1 MKVKKYV
8 RYQLKSWLSLMIAFA
23 TIVFA
28 MTVIVGLNASP
39 SVVASPLESS
49 EGGFVTFNSAS
60 LPLPL
65 YSYSRLPSSSIAEML
80 IPSLLAACILPFF
93 AFGHRYGKVR
103 ADCYLSLPTKD
114 GQVTRIRVLIL
125 GAFLLVTYLGSYLFG
140 IGAAIARQF
149 ITVASLSAK
158 ASQAGNVVLTIVYG
172 SFGWYFVAWIFG
184 LFVVAGFYA
193 LNCFFVSQ
201 GNNVIQGLIGL
212 LSGNIVVNLFT
223 VLSIC
228 LLIRFS
234 ASSDWYTDFG
244 LNRLFILSPGVY
256 VPVYM
261 MESIFGMLEIH
272 AADAAESVYADWPCW
287 LSFASFLVLAVG
299 SAFYLLRGKEPGG
312 ESAGADR
319 PRNPFAIAL
328 PHLAAGVL
336 FSFNSI
342 LFSVLF
348 VTSSSFS
355 YQYISFLVFVAAL
368 VWGGGI
374 YYVVLSLYNRN
385 FKLNLPN
392 WISFAAILTGSFV
405 LFLSTNLVPLY

>member
-39 SVVASPLESS
+39 SVVASPLEYSESGLATLSS
-49 EGGFVTFNSAS
+49 VT
-60 LPLPL
+60 PPL
-65 YSYSRLPSSSIAEML
+65 YYYSRLPSSSIAGML

-149 ITVASLSAK
+149 ITAASLSAK
-158 ASQAGNVVLTIVYG
+158 ASQSGNVVLIIVYG
-172 SFGWYFVAWIFG
+172 SFGWYFLAWFFG

-201 GNNVIQGLIGL
+201 GNNVIQGLIAL
-212 LSGNIVVNLFT
+212 LCGNIVVNLFT
-223 VLSIC
+223 VLSFC

-234 ASSDWYTDFG
+234 VSSDWYIDFG

-256 VPVYM
+256 VPIYM
-261 MESIFGMLEIH
+261 MESIFGMMEIH
-272 AADAAESVYADWPCW
+272 SVDAARSVYADWPCW
-287 LSFASFLVLAVG
+287 LSFASFLALAAG
-299 SAFYLLRGKEPGG
+299 STFYLLRGKEPGG
-312 ESAGADR
+312 ELAGADR
-319 PRNPFAIAL
+319 PRNAFAISL

-336 FSFNSI
+336 FSFSSI
-342 LFSVLF
+342 LFSGLF
-348 VTSSSFS
+348 GSSSSLS
-355 YQYISFLVFVAAL
+355 YLYISLLAFAAAL
-368 VWGGGI
+368 VWDAGI